1 MDSTDV
7 KQHSEGHTD
16 YPEFQV
22 LKFLSQNSYSKV
34 VYPHKL

>member
-16 YPEFQV
+16 YPVSSPKIFVPELIF
-22 LKFLSQNSYSKV
+22 
-34 VYPHKL
+34 